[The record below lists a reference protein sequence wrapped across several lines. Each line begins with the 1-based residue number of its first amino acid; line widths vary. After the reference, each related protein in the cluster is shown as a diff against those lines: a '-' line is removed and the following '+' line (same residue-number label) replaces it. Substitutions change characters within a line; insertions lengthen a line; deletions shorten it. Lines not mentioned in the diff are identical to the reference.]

1 MDRKI
6 KTYLFDILTCIE
18 EVEHFFEGNKVNL
31 ESLLSDKKTIRAVER
46 ELEIIGKAMKKLL
59 KIAPSIPISDTR
71 KIISARNFIAH
82 EYGAIA
88 YDTIVK
94 VINENFPI
102 LKEEVIK
109 LLEEK

>member
-18 EVEHFFEGNKVNL
+18 EVEHFFEGEEVTL
-31 ESLLSDKKTIRAVER
+31 ESLLRDKKTIRAVER
-46 ELEIIGKAMKKLL
+46 ELEIIGEATKKALKLDPL
-59 KIAPSIPISDTR
+59 IPISDTR

-82 EYGAIA
+82 EYGAIT

-94 VINENFPI
+94 VIKENFPI
-102 LKEEVIK
+102 LKIEVKK

>member
-18 EVEHFFEGNKVNL
+18 EVEQFFEGNEVTL
-31 ESLLSDKKTIRAVER
+31 ESLLKDKKTIRAVER
-46 ELEIIGKAMKKLL
+46 ELEIIGEAIKKLV
-59 KIAPSIPISDTR
+59 KISPSIAISETR

-82 EYGAIA
+82 EYGAIT
-88 YDTIVK
+88 YDILVK

-102 LKEEVIK
+102 LKQEVK
-109 LLEEK
+109 NLLEEK